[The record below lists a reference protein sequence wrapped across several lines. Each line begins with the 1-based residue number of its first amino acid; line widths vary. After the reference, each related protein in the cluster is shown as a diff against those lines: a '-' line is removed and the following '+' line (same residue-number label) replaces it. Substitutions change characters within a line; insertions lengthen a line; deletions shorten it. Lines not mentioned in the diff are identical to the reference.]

1 MMEAANLNLQSEGNF
16 MDDFIDDELRYNVYG
31 YMLAQL
37 QIASAFILNCD
48 IHENLE
54 KTKLI

>member
-1 MMEAANLNLQSEGNF
+1 